1 MPGPTRKADIS
12 FHIAPTSSVPI
23 FRQLMDQI
31 ERLVACEQLRGGDLL
46 PSVSDVSKQLAVNP
60 MTISRAYNQLSEQG
74 VLERQRGIG
83 MRVAENAAK
92 STEERLRMLDDQ
104 IGELWAQAEQLGLDR
119 TTVVRY
125 LVGEDAS

>member
-12 FHIAPTSSVPI
+12 FHIAPTSGVPI

>member
-12 FHIAPTSSVPI
+12 FHIAPTSGVPI

-125 LVGEDAS
+125 LVGDDAS

>member
-12 FHIAPTSSVPI
+12 FHIAPTSGVPI
-23 FRQLMDQI
+23 FRHLMDQI